1 MKAND
6 IGVALTNNHFVGS
19 NDVLLG
25 PIETVQRF

>member
-6 IGVALTNNHFVGS
+6 IGVALTNNYFVSG
-19 NDVLLG
+19 NNVLLG